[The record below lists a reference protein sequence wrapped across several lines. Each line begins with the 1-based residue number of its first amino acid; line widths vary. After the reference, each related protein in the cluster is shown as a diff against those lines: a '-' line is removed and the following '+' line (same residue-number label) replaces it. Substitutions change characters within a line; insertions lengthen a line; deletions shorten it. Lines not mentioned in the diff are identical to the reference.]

1 MEGNV
6 KIGTNVRVTDVPV
19 EGIRLLG
26 SVASARLRPP
36 SSHWPSASSR
46 ATAARSSR
54 VCVGSQAK
62 RVLLLL
68 GFQSPSVPGKTFHT
82 YTYLLATVTKSHV
95 AGPNGIVLLS

>member
-1 MEGNV
+1 
-6 KIGTNVRVTDVPV
+6 
-19 EGIRLLG
+19 
-26 SVASARLRPP
+26 
-36 SSHWPSASSR
+36 
-46 ATAARSSR
+46 